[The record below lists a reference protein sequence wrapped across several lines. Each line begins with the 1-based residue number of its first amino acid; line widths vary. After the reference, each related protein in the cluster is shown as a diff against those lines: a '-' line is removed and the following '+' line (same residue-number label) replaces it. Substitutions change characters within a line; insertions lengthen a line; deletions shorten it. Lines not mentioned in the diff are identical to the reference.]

1 MTLFKPFCTDSLF
14 YHDKIQTIYWLSRRN
29 SRERECQR
37 ERRCTCLCGFVLASR
52 SPDLSLSHYLRIS
65 LSLLLLSS
73 VYIISSFD
81 FLLYKG
87 KIIRDTTNA
96 IISTTP
102 VKHAYTNCLSQLSY
116 PHFREREI
124 YLSCWWE
131 EKDSMGITIYY
142 LSTIQDTDTHTS
154 LQKIVLGNTKMIHII
169 LMMSYYLPSTT

>member
-1 MTLFKPFCTDSLF
+1 MFQTVETECRSFYFEDVQPVSLIFLDELIVFSCMTLFKPFCTDSLF

-29 SRERECQR
+29 SRERKCQR
-37 ERRCTCLCGFVLASR
+37 ERRCTCLCGFVLASH
-52 SPDLSLSHYLRIS
+52 SPDLSFSHYLRIS
-65 LSLLLLSS
+65 LSLLLLSN

-124 YLSCWWE
+124 YLSCW
-131 EKDSMGITIYY
+131 
-142 LSTIQDTDTHTS
+142 
-154 LQKIVLGNTKMIHII
+154 
-169 LMMSYYLPSTT
+169 